1 MFYNT
6 LKQKT
11 IDKGLERTRSSVG
24 LLKDIQTPNGIR
36 ECIICTKC
44 FGIISLSL
52 LDKISKG
59 INEFS
64 EKTTKIEL
72 DPTTKF
78 ARGSEEYNNY
88 YYPKTNKDGMP
99 R

>member
-1 MFYNT
+1 MNNSHY
-6 LKQKT
+6 QKFFCY
-11 IDKGLERTRSSVG
+11 GCGEESVG
-24 LLKDIQTPNGIR
+24 LLKNIQTPNGIR

-52 LDKISKG
+52 LDKISKE

-64 EKTTKIEL
+64 EKTIKIEL

-78 ARGSEEYNNY
+78 ARGSEEYNNF

>member
-1 MFYNT
+1 MNNSHY
-6 LKQKT
+6 QKFFCY
-11 IDKGLERTRSSVG
+11 GCGEESVG
-24 LLKDIQTPNGIR
+24 LLKNIQTPNGIR

-52 LDKISKG
+52 LDKFSKG